1 VLLVGWF
8 MHSCDQKRGI
18 PATMLNY
25 STASKEE
32 SHSNIYIYIYIYI
45 EDLPIIWK
53 IQQQPFIY
61 PAIVFLFPDP
71 SYSLRAF
78 GLFYVQV
85 SIKVFWQA
93 RQGYRPAR
101 HATFLYL
108 FLLVLRPSY
117 YDSIFL
123 PIVHDDFT

>member
-32 SHSNIYIYIYIYI
+32 SHSNIYIYI